1 MVISLSPDFQG
12 YAVFKGGEITGKVD
26 FWVVFSDQNDYS
38 DVAGWTTHRLARQV
52 AWGRQAGHDSD
63 EFWLHVL
70 RQVAQVFMLSV
81 SLFFF
86 FKGGR
91 WDIVEIPFKSNF
103 WGKFLAEWDI
113 FETYD
118 PFTSRCTKKSSHTL
132 CRQISLSPSIWSY
145 EEPSFRSLRKTLDIT
160 ITLQLELWLNVV
172 WRPEKQH
179 YILCLLF

>member
-1 MVISLSPDFQG
+1 MLYLKEGKSLARLISGWCSVTKMTTVMWRGGQLSGWLCRLHGEGRLGMTQMSSDSMSLGKLLKSPCSQFLSLS
-12 YAVFKGGEITGKVD
+12 
-26 FWVVFSDQNDYS
+26 
-38 DVAGWTTHRLARQV
+38 
-52 AWGRQAGHDSD
+52 
-63 EFWLHVL
+63 
-70 RQVAQVFMLSV
+70 
-81 SLFFF
+81 FFF
-86 FKGGR
+86 LKGGR

-118 PFTSRCTKKSSHTL
+118 PFTSRCTKKSSHTV
-132 CRQISLSPSIWSY
+132 CSQISLSPCIWSY